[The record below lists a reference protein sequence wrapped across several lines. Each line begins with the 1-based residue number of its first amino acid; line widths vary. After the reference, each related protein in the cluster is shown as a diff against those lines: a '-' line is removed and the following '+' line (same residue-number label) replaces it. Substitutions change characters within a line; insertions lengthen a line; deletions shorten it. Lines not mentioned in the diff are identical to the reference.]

1 MATMA
6 SETHELRQEIA
17 NSSREKK
24 KDAVKKMIAKRTLK
38 KLVDLYW
45 IDYGKSNPDLTIL
58 AMTKDAA
65 DSNPL
70 IRALSVSTMGCIRVD
85 CITEYLC
92 EPRRRCLKDEDPY
105 VRKTTRP
112 FVVPSSMT
120 LFLTW

>member
-6 SETHELRQEIA
+6 VIVKHMTA
-17 NSSREKK
+17 NPSREKK

-38 KLVDLYW
+38 KFVDLYW

-58 AMTKDAA
+58 TVTKDAV

-70 IRALSVSTMGCIRVD
+70 IRALSVRTMGCIRVD
-85 CITEYLC
+85 RMTEYLW
-92 EPRRRCLKDEDPY
+92 ESLRRCLKDEDPY

-112 FVVPSSMT
+112 FVFPSSMT
-120 LFLTW
+120 SIRTW